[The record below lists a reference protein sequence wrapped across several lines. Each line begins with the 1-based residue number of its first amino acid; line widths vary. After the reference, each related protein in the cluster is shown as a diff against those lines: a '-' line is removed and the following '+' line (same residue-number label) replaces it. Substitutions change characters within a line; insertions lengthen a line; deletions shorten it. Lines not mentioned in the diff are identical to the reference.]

1 MKLNQLL
8 RKLILA
14 QKEVFLLYLKHTYYR
29 RIERQECEPLAHATV
44 RRFSTS
50 LCRIIVRS
58 KKVLNLRGLQM

>member
-1 MKLNQLL
+1 ME
-8 RKLILA
+8 A
-14 QKEVFLLYLKHTYYR
+14 QSITQEINIGSERGIFALLKHNYYR

-50 LCRIIVRS
+50 LCRIIVRL